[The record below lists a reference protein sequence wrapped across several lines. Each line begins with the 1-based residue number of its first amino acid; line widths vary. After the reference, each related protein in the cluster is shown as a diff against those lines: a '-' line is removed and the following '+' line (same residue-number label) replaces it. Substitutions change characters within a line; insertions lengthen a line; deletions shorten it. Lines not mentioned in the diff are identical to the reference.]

1 MGMREIPSPDFSAAS
16 AIPDEVWNSPLVPAV
31 TIDRIRYSHR
41 SIQPTTAMN
50 NKNFVSWL
58 AQMLLGFAA
67 FVGGL
72 ECARIFWSGSLEW
85 AIGAVVAALGL
96 TLMVVAELRERPQRV
111 LRRARRSISFPTQW
125 AVRFDKSVPH
135 GGVIP
140 VAVIRSDG
148 VRFVIDIQGF
158 PEADWNDPLIG
169 EPLLVGPRGKKFKSD
184 PVGPLMQAAEAW
196 GATAILWLPEAK
208 TPRNLRQSGCNLIVV
223 MGGARELK
231 HVLRGAEIAPRHD
244 ATLEMTLPPKR
255 GSGAKSRKPAA
266 VAAPEMA

>member
-1 MGMREIPSPDFSAAS
+1 
-16 AIPDEVWNSPLVPAV
+16 
-31 TIDRIRYSHR
+31 
-41 SIQPTTAMN
+41 MN

-85 AIGAVVAALGL
+85 AIGGAVVAVLGL

-125 AVRFDKSVPH
+125 AVRFDKSVPQ

-208 TPRNLRQSGCNLIVV
+208 TPRNLRQPGCNLIVV

-244 ATLEMTLPPKR
+244 ATLEMTMPPKR
-255 GSGAKSRKPAA
+255 GSGKARKAA
-266 VAAPEMA
+266 PVAAAEMA

>member
-1 MGMREIPSPDFSAAS
+1 M
-16 AIPDEVWNSPLVPAV
+16 NSK
-31 TIDRIRYSHR
+31 TS
-41 SIQPTTAMN
+41 
-50 NKNFVSWL
+50 VSWL
-58 AQMLLGFAA
+58 AQMTLGLAC

-72 ECARIFWSGSLEW
+72 EFARLAWSDGWQLMSAGVAVSL
-85 AIGAVVAALGL
+85 LGL
-96 TLMVVAELRERPQRV
+96 ALIVVAELRERPQRV
-111 LRRARRSISFPTQW
+111 LRRARRSINFPTQW
-125 AVRFDKSVPH
+125 AVRFDKSVPN

-158 PEADWNDPLIG
+158 PEAEWNDPLIG
-169 EPLLVGPRGKKFKSD
+169 ESLLVGPHGRKFKHD

-208 TPRNLRQSGCNLIVV
+208 SPRNLRQAGCNLIVV

-244 ATLEMTLPPKR
+244 ATLEMTMPPKR
-255 GSGAKSRKPAA
+255 GGGSKSRKAA
-266 VAAPEMA
+266 PVGAPEMA